1 MTCRRRDDV
10 GALLLGALPDD
21 DALELEAHI
30 LDCEECAAQRRELS
44 IVRTLLD
51 TFDPSVVDE
60 PPAEVGDRAVA
71 RMVATAQH
79 DRRRDIRM
87 VLLGAAAALAV
98 VFGAFGVVRWR
109 SSPTGAQDLALVAPS
124 AAPDAWAQAKLHPRG
139 EGTIVD
145 LEAGDLPVDG
155 ADYVATVKSPDAVLA
170 SQTFTV
176 ADDGWAQILL
186 ATTRPIQDGDVIEI
200 ARIDDGAPVTVF
212 RCECSL

>member
-155 ADYVATVKSPDAVLA
+155 ADYVATVRSSDAVLA

-186 ATTRPIQDGDVIEI
+186 ATTRPIQEGDVIEI